1 MRQLTARINAFLA
14 STGDARQRDFAY
26 APGRV
31 NLIGEHTD
39 YNDGF
44 VLPCAINAG
53 TLIAGSPRADGR
65 VTSIALDLDQSETFF
80 SLDQE
85 IERDGQYEWANYIR
99 GVFFILKRQGHEL
112 RGMDLVIA
120 GDVPQGAG
128 LSSSASLQVALTT
141 LVSHVNGLGL
151 SPLQVARVSQ
161 AAENDFV
168 GCKCG
173 IMDQLASAAGQRDH
187 ATLIDCRT
195 LATESVTMP
204 AGYSLLIVNSNVK
217 RGLVDSAYNERRNE
231 CESAAEALGV
241 SHLRDATAADLTL
254 LATHTTDKVFR
265 RARHVILENQRVLES
280 IACLR
285 QGDIEALGRLM
296 ADSHRSLR
304 FDFEVTVPAVDGL
317 VDIIASRLDGRGG
330 VRMTGG
336 GFGGCVVVLAP
347 TALVADIRQVVGEQY
362 PAMFGLIPEFY
373 ETQAAAGARML
384 PQF

>member
-85 IERDGQYEWANYIR
+85 IERDGQHEWANYIR

-112 RGMDLVIA
+112 LGMDLVIA

-141 LVSHVNGLGL
+141 LVSHINGLGL

-161 AAENDFV
+161 EAENDFV

-231 CESAAEALGV
+231 CESAAQALGV
-241 SHLRDATAADLTL
+241 SHLRDATAADLIK
-254 LATHTTDKVFR
+254 LAARTTDKIFR
-265 RARHVILENQRVLES
+265 RARHVVLENQRVLES
-280 IACLR
+280 IECLR
-285 QGDIEALGRLM
+285 QGQIEALGRLM

-347 TALVADIRQVVGEQY
+347 TALVADIRQVVSEQY
-362 PAMFGLIPEFY
+362 PAMSGLIPEFY